1 MASWGPI
8 IWLCRGAR
16 AFSATPLGFT
26 RLPPGPSGRAAR
38 QDRRRNWLQQ
48 GGSQLFVAR

>member
-1 MASWGPI
+1 MGTDHLTLPGRTC
-8 IWLCRGAR
+8 LFGD
-16 AFSATPLGFT
+16 PLDFT